1 MSFLTPTRGRAGSQ
15 FQVKAPIQNRDHPR
29 YLVVENSGCSTRP
42 VSQSCLCPNILGA
55 SLSSFLYSYLPL
67 HLDGTALFQLLQ
79 RSLSSHSHRGSL
91 HHVLEVS
98 PGLEI
103 GLIHHRSM
111 VVIMA
116 DWSQSELL
124 ICRMK
129 SLHDS
134 MPAIWGS
141 IARGTHYC

>member
-1 MSFLTPTRGRAGSQ
+1 MSFLTLTRGRVGSQ

-67 HLDGTALFQLLQ
+67 HPDGTALFQLLQ
-79 RSLSSHSHRGSL
+79 RSLSSHSRRGSL
-91 HHVLEVS
+91 HHVLELS
-98 PGLEI
+98 PGWK
-103 GLIHHRSM
+103 LILYTTVVWLLLWLIEASLSSWFAEWSRSTTPC
-111 VVIMA
+111 
-116 DWSQSELL
+116 L
-124 ICRMK
+124 
-129 SLHDS
+129 
-134 MPAIWGS
+134 IWGS